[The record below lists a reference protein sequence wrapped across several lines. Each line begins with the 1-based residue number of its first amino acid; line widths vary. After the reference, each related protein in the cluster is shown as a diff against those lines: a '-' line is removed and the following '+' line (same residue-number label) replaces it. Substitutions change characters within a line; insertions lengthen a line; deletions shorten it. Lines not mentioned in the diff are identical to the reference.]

1 MLEET
6 KVSTISDQVKQH
18 DYMDESVVTSLRA
31 AYPDI
36 HFTYCLDD
44 DITSGKPVI
53 ENDSFNI
60 YLIDGRE
67 HCLCLT
73 NDYDVATGVVIAEV
87 IDDED

>member
-1 MLEET
+1 MLAVAR
-6 KVSTISDQVKQH
+6 VSDISKQVRQAGFL
-18 DYMDESVVTSLRA
+18 DEGVVTSLRA

-53 ENDSFNI
+53 EDEKFNI

-73 NDYDVATGVVIAEV
+73 NDYDTATGIVIAEV
-87 IDDED
+87 IEDDD